1 MSSKLFRFAILT
13 IRKKVHGKY
22 FFERVERLKT
32 VTFLSFIIPILFLN
46 LQCIQ
51 IFGHSFTTDDSI
63 YLLTLIKK
71 AETELD
77 LAKENYPTNIT
88 LSLDHSEEAAR
99 FVADTFY
106 TDEDVA
112 NDDEFTERY
121 NKEIS
126 AANSTSDALVI
137 ATLID
142 EALREYSD
150 SIDLSFDITNM
161 SNLLYILPLKNE
173 NHSINKNLLDETTVV
188 KDFLN
193 AGSEDNY
200 SLLKDVKNIDR
211 NEIKKIFSSNTT
223 VNEYSDYQSALAI
236 ALEINKLFH
245 IDLKSFDGINKQ
257 NIRDITKLEEDLT
270 YFYSLL
276 NNKASPADVMKIV
289 HLEIQPTLQ
298 KVFSLKTIM

>member
-1 MSSKLFRFAILT
+1 
-13 IRKKVHGKY
+13 
-22 FFERVERLKT
+22 
-32 VTFLSFIIPILFLN
+32 
-46 LQCIQ
+46 
-51 IFGHSFTTDDSI
+51 
-63 YLLTLIKK
+63 LLTLIKK

-77 LAKENYPTNIT
+77 LAQENYPANIT

-126 AANSTSDALVI
+126 TANSTSDALVI

-161 SNLLYILPLKNE
+161 SNLLYILPINNE
-173 NHSINKNLLDETTVV
+173 NQSINKNILEETTVV

-193 AGSEDNY
+193 AGPEDNY
-200 SLLKDVKNIDR
+200 SLLKDVKNIDPS
-211 NEIKKIFSSNTT
+211 EIKKIFSSNNT

-236 ALEINKLFH
+236 ALEINKLFQ

-276 NNKASPADVMKIV
+276 NNKSSPADVMKII

-298 KVFSLKTIM
+298 KVFSLKTII

>member
-1 MSSKLFRFAILT
+1 
-13 IRKKVHGKY
+13 
-22 FFERVERLKT
+22 
-32 VTFLSFIIPILFLN
+32 
-46 LQCIQ
+46 
-51 IFGHSFTTDDSI
+51 
-63 YLLTLIKK
+63 LLTLIKK
-71 AETELD
+71 AETELV
-77 LAKENYPTNIT
+77 LAKENYPANIT

-112 NDDEFTERY
+112 NDDEFTQRY

-161 SNLLYILPLKNE
+161 SNLLYILPIDNE
-173 NHSINKNLLDETTVV
+173 KQSINKTLLEETTIVEN
-188 KDFLN
+188 FLN
-193 AGSEDNY
+193 AGQDATN
-200 SLLKDVKNIDR
+200 SLLEDGKDIDLS
-211 NEIKKIFSSNTT
+211 EITKIFSSNNT

-236 ALEINKLFH
+236 ALEINKLFQTN
-245 IDLKSFDGINKQ
+245 LKSFDGINKQ

-276 NNKASPADVMKIV
+276 NNKSSPADVMKIV

-298 KVFSLKTIM
+298 KVFSLKTII